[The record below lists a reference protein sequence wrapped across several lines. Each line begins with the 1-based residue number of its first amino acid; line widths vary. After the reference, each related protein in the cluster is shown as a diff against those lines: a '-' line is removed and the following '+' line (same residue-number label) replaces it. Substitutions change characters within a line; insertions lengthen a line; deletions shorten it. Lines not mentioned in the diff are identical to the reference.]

1 MNERIKKSLL
11 LIGSILII
19 TGGLIFLGLQTNVFS
34 SMQESAKVE
43 DTSEEHPEAA
53 TKRNYPVADFQ
64 LPLLNS
70 KGEEVSLEDFRGKVI
85 FMNLWATWCP
95 PCIVEMPDI
104 ENLYRDL
111 KDEDIVFIMLSLDH
125 KFQKAVD
132 FVEKNNY
139 SFEIYET
146 MKGMPDMYITQS
158 IPTTFVIN
166 AEGELVLTHI
176 GMGDFDTAEFRDY
189 LRDQK

>member
-1 MNERIKKSLL
+1 MNEKLKKNLL
-11 LIGSILII
+11 LFGSILVI
-19 TGGLIFLGLQTNVFS
+19 TGGLIFLGLQTNMFGFND
-34 SMQESAKVE
+34 SALVKKL
-43 DTSEEHPEAA
+43 PKNPQRNEAA
-53 TKRNYPVADFQ
+53 RNYPEADLQ
-64 LPLLNS
+64 LQLKNS
-70 KGEEVSLEDFRGKVI
+70 KGEEVSLEDYRGKVI
-85 FMNLWATWCP
+85 FINLWATWCP

-104 ENLYRDL
+104 EKLYRDL
-111 KDEDIVFIMLSLDH
+111 KDEDVVFIMLSLDH

-146 MKGMPDMYITQS
+146 VKGMPDMYYTQS

-166 AEGELVLTHI
+166 AEGKLVLTHI

-189 LRDQK
+189 LREQK

>member
-1 MNERIKKSLL
+1 MNKKIKKNLL
-11 LIGSILII
+11 VFGSILVIA
-19 TGGLIFLGLQTNVFS
+19 GGLIFLGLQTNVFS
-34 SMQESAKVE
+34 TLQETAKVE
-43 DTSEEHPEAA
+43 DTAEKNSEAG
-53 TKRNYPVADFQ
+53 TKRNYPAADFQ
-64 LPLLNS
+64 LQLLNS
-70 KGEEVSLEDFRGKVI
+70 EGEEVNLEEFRGKVI

-146 MKGMPDMYITQS
+146 VKGMPDMYITQS

-176 GMGDFDTAEFRDY
+176 GMGDFDTAEFREF
-189 LRDQK
+189 LLEQK

>member
-1 MNERIKKSLL
+1 MSDKIKRNLL
-11 LIGSILII
+11 LIGSILVI
-19 TGGLIFLGLQTNVFS
+19 TGGLIFLG
-34 SMQESAKVE
+34 MQANIFGFNDAALDEKTWE
-43 DTSEEHPEAA
+43 EPSENKAA
-53 TKRNYPVADFQ
+53 RNYPEADLQ
-64 LPLLNS
+64 LQLKNS
-70 KGEEVSLEDFRGKVI
+70 KGEEVSLEDYRGKVI
-85 FMNLWATWCP
+85 FINLWATWCP

-139 SFEIYET
+139 SFEIYKT
-146 MKGMPDMYITQS
+146 VKGVPDMYYTQS

-166 AEGELVLTHI
+166 AEGKLVLTHI

>member
-1 MNERIKKSLL
+1 MSDKIKRNLL
-11 LIGSILII
+11 LIGSIIVV
-19 TGGLIFLGLQTNVFS
+19 TGGLIFLVLQTNLFGFNDSVL
-34 SMQESAKVE
+34 VE
-43 DTSEEHPEAA
+43 ETSEEPSEKKAA
-53 TKRNYPVADFQ
+53 RNYPEADLQ
-64 LPLLNS
+64 LQLKNS
-70 KGEEVSLEDFRGKVI
+70 KGEEVSLEDYRGKVI
-85 FMNLWATWCP
+85 FINLWATWCP

-104 ENLYRDL
+104 EKLYRDL
-111 KDEDIVFIMLSLDH
+111 KDEDVVFIMLSLDH

-146 MKGMPDMYITQS
+146 VKGMPDMYYTQS

-166 AEGELVLTHI
+166 AEGKLVLTHI

>member
-1 MNERIKKSLL
+1 MSDKIKRNLL
-11 LIGSILII
+11 LIGSILVI
-19 TGGLIFLGLQTNVFS
+19 TGGLIFLGLQTNMFGFND
-34 SMQESAKVE
+34 SALVE
-43 DTSEEHPEAA
+43 ETSEEPSENE
-53 TKRNYPVADFQ
+53 TTRNYPDADLQ
-64 LPLLNS
+64 LQLVNS
-70 KGEEVSLEDFRGKVI
+70 KGEEVSLEDYRGKVI
-85 FMNLWATWCP
+85 FINLWATWCP

-111 KDEDIVFIMLSLDH
+111 KDEDVVFIMLSLDH

-146 MKGMPDMYITQS
+146 VKGMPDMYYTQS

-166 AEGELVLTHI
+166 AEGKLVLTHI